1 MNHKSIS
8 LTDQVYLTSYT
19 RFQLTWLILLY
30 FGLAILF
37 FSIFELIFLPSQWAL
52 GLSFTLI
59 ISGTLGSTLMYENRK
74 KITGQPLYTLHG
86 NIRQKKWSA
95 WLLALLLTAFY
106 VLLYLQPELLGLKK
120 NSAANSGLIGLY
132 DGLSYWIKGK
142 PASEWFVYGILY
154 TLAITTLGI
163 RVLFKFKHNHYQV
176 YRTLSIIFFQLIFAF
191 LLPEILQAFNK
202 PYVDLKNFWPL
213 NYYFFFDWNIDQ
225 LLASGQFGFFIL
237 GWGTF
242 GFLVLTPLFTYYFG
256 KRWYCSWVCGCGG
269 LAETVGDEFRHLS
282 NKSKKAWQLEKYS
295 IYSILVLVVVMTL
308 LILISRFTG
317 QLTILSQ
324 NIAHWYG
331 LIIGAMFSG
340 IIGVG
345 FYPLLGG
352 RVWCRFG
359 CPMAAYLGLLQKM
372 KSRFRISTNGGQ
384 CISCGNCS
392 TYCEMG
398 IDVKSY
404 AQQGKDIVRA
414 SCVGCGICSA
424 VCPRGVLKLEN
435 IDK

>member
-1 MNHKSIS
+1 MNHRSIA
-8 LTDQVYLTSYT
+8 LTDQVHPTSHT
-19 RFQLTWLILLY
+19 RLHLTWLALFYL
-30 FGLAILF
+30 GLAIQF
-37 FSIFELIFLPSQWAL
+37 FSLFDIIFLPGEWAL
-52 GLSFTLI
+52 GLSFILI
-59 ISGTLGSTLMYENRK
+59 ISGILGYTLTIEHRK
-74 KITGQPLYTLHG
+74 KITGQPLYTLQG

-95 WLLALLLTAFY
+95 WLLALFLTTFY
-106 VLLYLQPELLGLKK
+106 VLLYLRPDLLGLGK
-120 NSAANSGLIGLY
+120 NGASNSGLIGLY
-132 DGLSYWIKGK
+132 DGLSYWIKGN
-142 PASEWFVYGILY
+142 PASEWFVYGTMY
-154 TLAITTLGI
+154 TLAITCLGI
-163 RVLFKFKHNHYQV
+163 RVIFKFRHNRYQV

-191 LLPEILQAFNK
+191 LLPEILQSFNK

-225 LLASGQFGFFIL
+225 LLASGQFGFFVL
-237 GWGTF
+237 GWGTL

-269 LAETVGDEFRHLS
+269 LAETAGDEFRHLS
-282 NKSKKAWQLEKYS
+282 NKSKKAWKQEKYL
-295 IYSILVLVVVMTL
+295 IYSILVLVIVMTL
-308 LILISRFTG
+308 LILISRMTG
-317 QLTILSQ
+317 QLTNISQ
-324 NIAHWYG
+324 TLAHWYG
-331 LIIGAMFSG
+331 LIIEAMFSG

-435 IDK
+435 INQ